1 MYLASSSS
9 SCYYTL
15 LLFLLLFNLLILLLL
30 PLILLLLPLLLL
42 LLPLPYLLLL
52 LPLLQVDLALGGGLS
67 RGTLSEVVGPAGAG
81 KTQLCLSV
89 AAMAGV
95 PESLGGLGEGRL
107 GLDEG
112 IEVVG
117 IVCLLVCL

>member
-30 PLILLLLPLLLL
+30 PLILLPLLLLLL

>member
-30 PLILLLLPLLLL
+30 PLILILLLLL